1 MLRKQHFARFYRG
14 IKSVILY
21 SIKAKTFDKLKSGI
35 SSSMASFLW
44 EENISVFYG
53 FTETIVDRFLT
64 NQSVRFLWV
73 VL

>member
-14 IKSVILY
+14 INLY
-21 SIKAKTFDKLKSGI
+21 SIKAKAVDKLKSWI
-35 SSSMASFLW
+35 SSSMTSFPW

-64 NQSVRFLWV
+64 NQSERFL
-73 VL
+73 